1 MCRILCEHNSK
12 KHYIIRT
19 FYPGGGGWCGR
30 SGGGRGRWGGCFDG
44 EGGLPTS
51 GRGSEHPGALQGD
64 HSSGWGCHS
73 AMVVKEPCGG
83 KKKKQQPSF
92 LTLFIKGIVVVD
104 SGYVPVAK
112 CHHLTSTRPLFTAWD
127 QKPLF
132 WELQAHKCTE
142 IITYLTR
149 SEEDKK

>member
-1 MCRILCEHNSK
+1 MCPVMCEHNSK
-12 KHYIIRT
+12 KHHIVRT

-83 KKKKQQPSF
+83 GGKQPSF
-92 LTLFIKGIVVVD
+92 LTLFIKGIVALRQWLCTCGKM
-104 SGYVPVAK
+104 SSPNF
-112 CHHLTSTRPLFTAWD
+112 HNTSFHSL
-127 QKPLF
+127 
-132 WELQAHKCTE
+132 
-142 IITYLTR
+142 R
-149 SEEDKK
+149 SKTLVLRTPSPQMHGNNHISKRGR